1 MISNLRVP
9 IRVTL
14 NSQLILLL
22 LAVANLTQATV
33 THHKETFDEKLTIWP
48 MKQGFTLLEFDY
60 DFRIDFSEANAKITN
75 IDKFPRQLF
84 DLMRKTDGDVRRIET
99 Q

>member
-9 IRVTL
+9 IKVTQIL
-14 NSQLILLL
+14 QLLF
-22 LAVANLTQATV
+22 AVATLTQAAV
-33 THHKETFDEKLTIWP
+33 TQHKESFDEKLTIWP
-48 MKQGFTLLEFDY
+48 MKKGFTLLEFEY
-60 DFRIDFSEANAKITN
+60 DFKIDFSEANAKITN

-99 Q
+99 